1 MAKIVEQGVLSF
13 PAAPQSAGEARRFVR
28 GHLERWN
35 LQADADDVVL
45 MVSELVTNVGLHA
58 RTEATVHVWVSG
70 DRLRVEVADGSTEP
84 VEVQP
89 HRSGAETGRGLM
101 IVDKLAEDWGVAM
114 GPAGKT
120 VWFEVPA
127 RIGGADRGSA
137 AASGGSTP
145 A

>member
-1 MAKIVEQGVLSF
+1 MTRLVEEAVLGF
-13 PAAPQSAGEARRFVR
+13 PAAPQSAGGARRFVR
-28 GHLERWN
+28 EHLETWN
-35 LQADADDVVL
+35 VQVDDDDVVL

-58 RTEATVHVWVSG
+58 RTEATVHLSVRG

-89 HRSGAETGRGLM
+89 HRTGSETGRGLM
-101 IVDKLAEDWGVAM
+101 IVDALAAAWGVDM

-127 RIGGADRGSA
+127 SISSAGQGST
-137 AASGGSTP
+137 AASGGATS